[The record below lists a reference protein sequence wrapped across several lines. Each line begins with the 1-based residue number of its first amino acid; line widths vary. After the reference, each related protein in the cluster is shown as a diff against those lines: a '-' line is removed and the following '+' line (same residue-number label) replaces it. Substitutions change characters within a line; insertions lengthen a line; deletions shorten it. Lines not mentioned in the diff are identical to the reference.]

1 MKRITATMVVVISA
15 TTATANTHDTKWD
28 KNDNVYSI
36 VRDGTN
42 LLAGEGSV
50 LIELEKSLLVCY
62 ANGDHK
68 GLPDC
73 ARDESKFRN
82 ALPTYRGHYH
92 AFYGYARDHMDGI
105 LALSPEK
112 KQAILDGLH
121 SLTADRQT
129 INDNLTQLHG
139 EGYLLNSES
148 DSSDKPSTDSS
159 NQQQQSGDKH

>member
-1 MKRITATMVVVISA
+1 MVVVMSA

-28 KNDNVYSI
+28 KNDYVYNI
-36 VRDGTN
+36 VKDGTN

-68 GLPDC
+68 GRLPGC
-73 ARDESKFRN
+73 VRDESKFRN

-92 AFYGYARDHMDGI
+92 AFYGYARDHMDEI

-112 KQAILDGLH
+112 NNRFSMDCTA
-121 SLTADRQT
+121 SLLIGRQSMT
-129 INDNLTQLHG
+129 I
-139 EGYLLNSES
+139 
-148 DSSDKPSTDSS
+148 
-159 NQQQQSGDKH
+159 